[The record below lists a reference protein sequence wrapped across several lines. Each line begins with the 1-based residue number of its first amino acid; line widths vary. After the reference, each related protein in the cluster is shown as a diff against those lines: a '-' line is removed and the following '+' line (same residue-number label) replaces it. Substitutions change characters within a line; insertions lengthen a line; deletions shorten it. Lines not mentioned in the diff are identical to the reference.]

1 MMCVHIV
8 HGVHVKER
16 RCFSVR
22 DPVRRS
28 KIQVGSQQFGI
39 LLSVTIFGE
48 GGQGDKKTTK
58 KYRQEI
64 EEDHRGAPLRL
75 ETQPSTK

>member
-1 MMCVHIV
+1 MLFS
-8 HGVHVKER
+8 ER
-16 RCFSVR
+16 SCEKKQ
-22 DPVRRS
+22 DPGWV
-28 KIQVGSQQFGI
+28 QQQFGI

-48 GGQGDKKTTK
+48 GGRGNKKTTK